1 MIVNDTVT
9 HLPTLMERLGR
20 RIDQA
25 WQRISKG
32 EQEWIEGSLELAQAL
47 SEGRKQFRGNNYF
60 SAWLKNH
67 GHDHVNHQDRAALI
81 NLASDLTLAREV
93 FTQTNSRSY
102 QLIWEQSKN
111 RFTSISK
118 TDKPKRGRKSGRR
131 QHKPRLA
138 TEKTAASK
146 MLDEGKSRSEVVAET
161 GLSDHV
167 VQLAMERELGRR
179 ETLDSLLDAAAS
191 KNFSDKGQLKLDDAI
206 RIHKAR
212 LDKQFEQ
219 RVNDEVRLR
228 IDAAADATRAENK
241 RLRQENMNLTRI
253 VNQRGVFTET
263 QFKQMLKLCHP
274 DAVASK
280 ELRETL
286 LDILVQNKQR
296 LVKCE

>member
-1 MIVNDTVT
+1 
-9 HLPTLMERLGR
+9 MERLGR

-32 EQEWIEGSLELAQAL
+32 EQEWIDGSLELAQAL

-60 SAWLKNH
+60 GAWLKNH

-81 NLASDLTLAREV
+81 NLASDLTLARQV
-93 FTQTNSRSY
+93 FTQTNRRSY
-102 QLIWEQSKN
+102 QLIWEESKN

-131 QHKPRLA
+131 QHKLRLA

-179 ETLDSLLDAAAS
+179 ETFDSLVDAAAV
-191 KNFSDKGQLKLDDAI
+191 KNFSDKGALRIEDAI
-206 RIHKAR
+206 RVHKAK
-212 LDKQFEQ
+212 LDREFAQ
-219 RVNDEVRLR
+219 RVSEEVRR
-228 IDAAADATRAENK
+228 QIDAANDAMRANNK
-241 RLRQENMNLTRI
+241 RLLQENIKLTHI
-253 VNQRGVFTET
+253 VNQRGVFTKE
-263 QFKQMLKLCHP
+263 QFNQMQILCHP
-274 DAVASK
+274 DSTLSDDVMASLLNI
-280 ELRETL
+280 LR
-286 LDILVQNKQR
+286 DNKQR
-296 LVKCE
+296 LVKDGENK